1 MSRKEYT
8 LSALESI
15 LINKKMPKRFKLEL
29 ADNISSN
36 ASKYSNNNLTSQ
48 SVSKRQ
54 NEQPLNL
61 PTPQSK
67 CEYYIKKI
75 VNHHISTAFY
85 IRSSSSDPSLIQ
97 IEKNVTVG
105 KYKSL
110 AELDADIKKLFLYYF
125 ENYSKNK
132 EVYSKASALRDYAL
146 SVLKTI
152 DPHLASQ
159 SVKTH
164 QMPLINVKND
174 KPMTTEEKKDL
185 GDNIKKLDKM
195 QLKGIVEL
203 LKESINHDNNSKY
216 FMFDIE
222 QLTVRKCRE
231 LEAYV
236 RGCLKG
242 NYTETPKSKEEEK
255 KKEATNV
262 NSNNNDGMSEESDS
276 ESDESESW
284 L

>member
-8 LSALESI
+8 LSALESL
-15 LINKKMPKRFKLEL
+15 LINKKMPKGFKLEL
-29 ADNISSN
+29 ADNVSFNS
-36 ASKYSNNNLTSQ
+36 SKYSNNNITSQ
-48 SVSKRQ
+48 SIPKRQ
-54 NEQPLNL
+54 TEQPLSF

-67 CEYYIKKI
+67 CEYYIKKL
-75 VNHHISTAFY
+75 VNHHLSTAFY
-85 IRSSSSDPSLIQ
+85 IRKSTSDPSLIQ

-110 AELDADIKKLFLYYF
+110 SELDADIKKFFLFYF
-125 ENYSKNK
+125 DNYSNNK
-132 EVYSKASALRDYAL
+132 ELYSKASALSDYAL
-146 SVLKTI
+146 SILKSI
-152 DPHLASQ
+152 EPHLASQ

-164 QMPLINVKND
+164 KMPLLNVKND

-185 GDNIKKLDKM
+185 GDNIKKLDKI

-216 FMFDIE
+216 FMFDID

-242 NYTETPKSKEEEK
+242 NYTETPKPKEAEK
-255 KKEATNV
+255 KTEAK
-262 NSNNNDGMSEESDS
+262 NDGMSDESES

>member
-15 LINKKMPKRFKLEL
+15 LINKKMPKGFKLEL
-29 ADNISSN
+29 ADNISS
-36 ASKYSNNNLTSQ
+36 SKYSNNNLTSQ
-48 SVSKRQ
+48 SISKRQ
-54 NEQPLNL
+54 NEPLNL

-75 VNHHISTAFY
+75 VNHNIATAFY

-110 AELDADIKKLFLYYF
+110 SELDADIKKFFLYYF

-132 EVYSKASALRDYAL
+132 EVYSKASALSDYAL

-159 SVKTH
+159 SAKSH
-164 QMPLINVKND
+164 KMPLINVKND

-242 NYTETPKSKEEEK
+242 NYTETPKPKEEEK
-255 KKEATNV
+255 KTETKNV
-262 NSNNNDGMSEESDS
+262 NNNDGMSEESES

>member
-15 LINKKMPKRFKLEL
+15 LINKKMPKGFKLEL
-29 ADNISSN
+29 ADNILLCD
-36 ASKYSNNNLTSQ
+36 YRRVPLCRIP
-48 SVSKRQ
+48 VSKG
-54 NEQPLNL
+54 QPEPVN
-61 PTPQSK
+61 PPPAQST

-75 VNHHISTAFY
+75 VNHNIATAFY

-110 AELDADIKKLFLYYF
+110 SELDADIKKFFLYYF

-132 EVYSKASALRDYAL
+132 EVYSKASALSDYAL

-159 SVKTH
+159 SAKSH
-164 QMPLINVKND
+164 KMPLINVKND

-242 NYTETPKSKEEEK
+242 NYTETPKPKEEEK
-255 KKEATNV
+255 KTETKNV
-262 NSNNNDGMSEESDS
+262 NNNDGMSEESES

>member
-1 MSRKEYT
+1 MSKKEYT

-15 LINKKMPKRFKLEL
+15 LINKKMPKGFKLEL
-29 ADNISSN
+29 ADNISFT
-36 ASKYSNNNLTSQ
+36 AAKAFNNNTSSQ
-48 SVSKRQ
+48 SIPKRQ
-54 NEQPLNL
+54 SEQTLTFS
-61 PTPQSK
+61 TPQSK
-67 CEYYIKKI
+67 CEFYIKKL
-75 VNHHISTAFY
+75 VSHHLSNTFY
-85 IRSSSSDPSLIQ
+85 IRKSPSDPSLIQ

-110 AELDADIKKLFLYYF
+110 SELDADVKKFFLFYF
-125 ENYSKNK
+125 DNYANNK
-132 EVYSKASALRDYAL
+132 ELYSKASALSDYAL
-146 SVLKTI
+146 SILKSI
-152 DPHLASQ
+152 EPHLASQ
-159 SVKTH
+159 SVKSH
-164 QMPLINVKND
+164 KMPIVTVKND

-185 GDNIKKLDKM
+185 GDNIKKLDKI

-216 FMFDIE
+216 FMFDID

-242 NYTETPKSKEEEK
+242 NYTETPKPKEAEK
-255 KKEATNV
+255 KTEAK
-262 NSNNNDGMSEESDS
+262 NDGMSDESES

>member
-1 MSRKEYT
+1 MSKKEYT

-15 LINKKMPKRFKLEL
+15 LINKKMPKGFKLEL
-29 ADNISSN
+29 ADNVSFTAAKSF
-36 ASKYSNNNLTSQ
+36 NNTSAQ
-48 SVSKRQ
+48 SIQKRQ
-54 NEQPLNL
+54 NEQNL
-61 PTPQSK
+61 TFSTPQSK
-67 CEYYIKKI
+67 CEFYIKKI
-75 VNHHISTAFY
+75 VSHHLSNTFY
-85 IRSSSSDPSLIQ
+85 IRKSPSDPSLIQ

-110 AELDADIKKLFLYYF
+110 AELDADIKNFFLFYF
-125 ENYSKNK
+125 DNYANNK
-132 EVYSKASALRDYAL
+132 ELYSKASALNDYA
-146 SVLKTI
+146 VTILKSI
-152 DPHLASQ
+152 EPHLASQ
-159 SVKTH
+159 NVKSH
-164 QMPLINVKND
+164 KMPIVAVKND

-185 GDNIKKLDKM
+185 GDNIKKLDKI

-222 QLTVRKCRE
+222 QLPVRKCRE
-231 LEAYV
+231 LEMYV

-242 NYTETPKSKEEEK
+242 NYTETPRPKEDEK
-255 KKEATNV
+255 KTEAKNV
-262 NSNNNDGMSEESDS
+262 NSNNDGMSEESDS

>member
-15 LINKKMPKRFKLEL
+15 LINKKMPKGFKLEL
-29 ADNISSN
+29 ADNISS
-36 ASKYSNNNLTSQ
+36 SKYSNNNLTSQ
-48 SVSKRQ
+48 SISKRQ
-54 NEQPLNL
+54 NEPLNL
-61 PTPQSK
+61 QTPQSK

-75 VNHHISTAFY
+75 VNHNIATAFY

-110 AELDADIKKLFLYYF
+110 SELDADIKKFFLYYF

-132 EVYSKASALRDYAL
+132 EVYSKASALSDYAL

-159 SVKTH
+159 SAKSH
-164 QMPLINVKND
+164 KMPLINVKNE

-242 NYTETPKSKEEEK
+242 NYTETPKPKEEEK
-255 KKEATNV
+255 KTETKNV
-262 NSNNNDGMSEESDS
+262 NNNDGMSEESES